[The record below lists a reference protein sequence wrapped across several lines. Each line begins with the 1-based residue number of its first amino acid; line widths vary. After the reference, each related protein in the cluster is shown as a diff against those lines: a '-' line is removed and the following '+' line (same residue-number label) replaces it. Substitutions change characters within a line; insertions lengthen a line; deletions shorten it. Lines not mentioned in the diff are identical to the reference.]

1 MSCLYCH
8 FILYSDV
15 YCVLRNCET
24 AKLLLVKYHSDIKP
38 ENCFW
43 DDKLKCLR
51 LADFGLTRRLN
62 GHKLTPGMVTR
73 WYRAPEIL
81 LGETYDEKVD
91 IFAAGATLTECIT
104 GRVLFHS
111 ASDIDQM
118 HYIDAF
124 EGSGQILD
132 DISGSFTEDDMVL
145 LEMAAALLARMLAR
159 NPSER
164 PSAGEALCDDFF
176 RRARDMHLLRLDA
189 PDC

>member
-1 MSCLYCH
+1 M
-8 FILYSDV
+8 
-15 YCVLRNCET
+15 
-24 AKLLLVKYHSDIKP
+24 
-38 ENCFW
+38 
-43 DDKLKCLR
+43 
-51 LADFGLTRRLN
+51 
-62 GHKLTPGMVTR
+62 
-73 WYRAPEIL
+73 
-81 LGETYDEKVD
+81 GETYDEKVD

-104 GRVLFHS
+104 GKVLFYS

-118 HYIDAF
+118 HLIGTF
-124 EGSGQILD
+124 KGSGQILD
-132 DISGSFTEDDMVL
+132 GICGLFTEDEFML

>member
-1 MSCLYCH
+1 MTAK
-8 FILYSDV
+8 
-15 YCVLRNCET
+15 LRNCET
-24 AKLLLVKYHSDIKP
+24 AATCEISHSDIKP

-104 GRVLFHS
+104 GTVLFPG

-132 DISGSFTEDDMVL
+132 DISGSFTGDELVL

-159 NPSER
+159 DPSER
-164 PSAGEALCDDFF
+164 PSAREALCDDFF